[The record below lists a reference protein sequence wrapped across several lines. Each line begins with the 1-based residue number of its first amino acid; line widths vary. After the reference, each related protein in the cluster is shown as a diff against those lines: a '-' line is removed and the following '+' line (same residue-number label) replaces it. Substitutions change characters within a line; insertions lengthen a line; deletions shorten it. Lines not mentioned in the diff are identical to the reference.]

1 MIATLI
7 HIFLLFAGLSLLA
20 FGGGNAIIPQMLAA
34 IVAHG
39 WMTGQ
44 EFLDIFA
51 ISRATPGPGTLFVI
65 LVGFQA
71 AGMAGAMVAFIGMFA
86 PPGILIHVMAR
97 FWHGARGSA
106 WYGLVGPGRMD
117 RAIVASTGGWATC
130 TQPNAERASVMLC
143 ATVKAVIVLS
153 RPARLGTSST
163 RHNTNNRWSAPPRM
177 CRTPK
182 PK

>member
-1 MIATLI
+1 MIATLA

-34 IVAHG
+34 IVSHG

-71 AGMAGAMVAFIGMFA
+71 AGMAGAVVAFIGMFA

-106 WYGLVGPGRMD
+106 WYGLVEAAWGPIGIGLTFASALALVQATEPGWLAL
-117 RAIVASTGGWATC
+117 AISAAAMCVLAFTETHPGW
-130 TQPNAERASVMLC
+130 VML
-143 ATVKAVIVLS
+143 AGAGVMFAGS
-153 RPARLGTSST
+153 
-163 RHNTNNRWSAPPRM
+163 
-177 CRTPK
+177 
-182 PK
+182 